1 MIPGKQQARGKVILA
16 GAGPGDPE
24 LITIK
29 TARYL
34 QQADVVLTDRL
45 VSEDILN
52 EYVNPDAKIVYVGK
66 QCRRGVSTP
75 QQTINQLIVQYALE
89 GKLVVRLKGG
99 DVSIFSNI
107 IDELETVVANNIPYE
122 IVPGVTAALGAAAY
136 AGIPLTARGY
146 STAVR
151 LLTYY
156 KSDVVTHEYWKELA
170 QTGDTL
176 VFYMSS
182 ETLDEVVEK
191 LTENNIAEDKLLAV
205 VEQAT
210 TPLQNVLISNLYHYK
225 EQLKAQSFISP
236 SLVIIGK
243 VVALHEQFRWLEN
256 SNSSEYYFKPVNQ
269 FTTLEHSNKANL
281 HAARV

>member
-1 MIPGKQQARGKVILA
+1 MNQHNHTTGKVILA

-24 LITIK
+24 LISVK

-34 QQADVVLTDRL
+34 GEADVVLVDRL
-45 VSEDILN
+45 VSSEILKR
-52 EYVNPDAKIVYVGK
+52 YVHPDAEIIHVGK
-66 QCRRGVSTP
+66 QCRRGISTP
-75 QQTINQLIVQYALE
+75 QQTINELIVYYCLL

-107 IDELETVVANNIPYE
+107 LDELETVVSHNIPYE

-146 STAVR
+146 ATSVR
-151 LLTYY
+151 FLTYY
-156 KSDVVTHEYWKELA
+156 KSDVVDEAYWKELA
-170 QTGDTL
+170 NTDDTL

-182 ETLDEVVEK
+182 ETLDNVVEK
-191 LTENNIAEDKLLAV
+191 LTSYKIHEDKLLAV

-210 TPLQNVLISNLYHYK
+210 TPLQNVHVSGLYDHK
-225 EQLKAQSFISP
+225 KTLLGKSFISP

-243 VVALHEQFRWLEN
+243 VVSLHEQFRWLNN
-256 SNSSEYYFKPVNQ
+256 SESNEFYFKPMQYNLNPLNQ
-269 FTTLEHSNKANL
+269 TEKIYQNVS
-281 HAARV
+281 